1 MATEDLER
9 LTIKKLREMSL
20 EMEEIKGVYGMSKE
34 ELIKA
39 IREARGEEPVVI
51 EKRPAA
57 KKLKVAVPK
66 AELKHQVKEFKK
78 LREESLTNKDKLQ
91 VVRYRKRIKKL
102 KRMLRRA
109 S

>member
-9 LTIKKLREMSL
+9 LTIKKLREIAL
-20 EMEEIKGVYGMSKE
+20 GIEEIKGVYGMSKE

-39 IREARGEEPVVI
+39 IREVRGEEPILI
-51 EKRPAA
+51 EREPPA
-57 KKLKVAVPK
+57 KKLKTAVPK
-66 AELKHQVKEFKK
+66 AELKHQVRELKK
-78 LREESLTNKDKLQ
+78 LREESIANKDSVQLT
-91 VVRYRKRIKKL
+91 RHRKRIKKL

>member
-9 LTIKKLREMSL
+9 LTITKLREIAL

-39 IREARGEEPVVI
+39 IREARGEDPVVI
-51 EKRPAA
+51 EKKPAA
-57 KKLKVAVPK
+57 KKLTVAVPK
-66 AELKHQVKEFKK
+66 AELKHQVKELKK
-78 LREESLTNKDKLQ
+78 LREESLASKDRLQ
-91 VVRYRKRIKKL
+91 VARYRKRIKKL

>member
-9 LTIKKLREMSL
+9 LTITKLREIAL

-39 IREARGEEPVVI
+39 IRGARGEEPVVI

-57 KKLKVAVPK
+57 KKPRAAVPK
-66 AELKHQVKEFKK
+66 TELKHQVKELKK
-78 LREESLTNKDKLQ
+78 LREESLANKDKLQ
-91 VVRYRKRIKKL
+91 VARHRKRIKKL

>member
-1 MATEDLER
+1 MTTEDLER
-9 LTIKKLREMSL
+9 LTITKLREIAL

-39 IREARGEEPVVI
+39 IREARGEDPVVI
-51 EKRPAA
+51 EKKPAA
-57 KKLKVAVPK
+57 KKLAVAVPK
-66 AELKHQVKEFKK
+66 AELKHQVKELKK
-78 LREESLTNKDKLQ
+78 LREESLAGKDRLQ
-91 VVRYRKRIKKL
+91 VARYRKRIKKL